1 MCSITGTVM
10 RVKLA
15 KSDKSIQSVRIFF
28 VLVFIYPIIT
38 GLLLQLLILP
48 HILPGWHA
56 GNGILVG
63 SDTSEFHQLAVSLS
77 EKIRVEGW
85 QAWTPQPGGQI
96 VAGIAA
102 IFYTLITPQPWALL
116 PFNALLHTIAAW
128 ALFDILRNITGDWKK
143 AIVGSA
149 FFAFFPSSLTWTA
162 QMHNDSYAIL
172 GGMLFISG
180 WASLARRTSWNHVWV
195 VVRSIFLILIGSGL
209 LLLVRPYMLTMMRG
223 LGGII
228 SIVVIIVFLKSS
240 LMKQI
245 HWWKIGTAILFF
257 MLISFASTQK
267 TEFSTGSPPR
277 ITPPSWKSTA
287 WLPGYVDRQLKSL
300 STTRSDVI
308 FRWQHAASNIDTDV
322 TFSSATEVI
331 LYLPR
336 AAQIAFLSP
345 FPADWFGT
353 GSKAPN
359 TMMRRVSA
367 VEMLLVYAALLG
379 LPYFIWQKRK
389 QVELWVVL
397 FFCTGML
404 VIYALGVPNVG
415 TLYRFRYVYL
425 MTMVGLGAAGWL
437 MLYEYWSTRR
447 ILKGKRFESTPVC

>member
-1 MCSITGTVM
+1 MTGSVMSI
-10 RVKLA
+10 
-15 KSDKSIQSVRIFF
+15 KSHKPDRQTTIVRIFF
-28 VLVFIYPIIT
+28 VLVFIFPIVS

-48 HILPGWHA
+48 NLLPAWHA
-56 GNGILVG
+56 GNGILIG
-63 SDTSEFHQLAVSLS
+63 SDSSGFHQSALSLS

-85 QAWTPQPGGQI
+85 QAWTLQPGGQI
-96 VAGIAA
+96 VPGIAA
-102 IFYTLITPQPWALL
+102 IFYTLIAPQPWSLL

-128 ALFDILRNITGDWKK
+128 ALFDILRALTGDWKK
-143 AIVGSA
+143 AIFGTA

-180 WASLARRTSWNHVWV
+180 WASLSRRACWDHTRV
-195 VVRSIFLILIGSGL
+195 VLRSIFLILIGSGL

-228 SIVVIIVFLKSS
+228 SIGVIIVFIRSS
-240 LMKQI
+240 FVKQI
-245 HWWKIGTAILFF
+245 HWWKTGTAILLF
-257 MLISFASTQK
+257 MLISFASIQR
-267 TEFSTGSPPR
+267 TEFSSGSRPL
-277 ITPPSWKSTA
+277 ITPPTWKSTA

-308 FRWQHAASNIDTDV
+308 YRWQHAASNIDTDV
-322 TFSSATEVI
+322 TFTSATEVL

-336 AAQIAFLSP
+336 AAQIGFLSP
-345 FPADWFGT
+345 FPTDWFGS

-379 LPYFIWQKRK
+379 LPYLIWQKRK
-389 QVELWVVL
+389 QVELWVVF

-415 TLYRFRYVYL
+415 TLYRFRYAYL
-425 MTMVGLGAAGWL
+425 MTMVGMGAAGWYL
-437 MLYEYWSTRR
+437 LYEYWNARR
-447 ILKGKRFESTPVC
+447 IFKGKRFESTPVC

>member
-1 MCSITGTVM
+1 MLFKKKSKLNFQSFPVQ
-10 RVKLA
+10 RVFW
-15 KSDKSIQSVRIFF
+15 ISVF
-28 VLVFIYPIIT
+28 LYPIIV
-38 GLLLQLLILP
+38 GLLLQLVLLP
-48 HILPGWHA
+48 YIFPAWHA
-56 GNGILVG
+56 GDGVLVG
-63 SDTSEFHQLAVSLS
+63 GDGLPFHRLAVGLS
-77 EKIRVEGW
+77 EKIHAEGW
-85 QAWTPQPGGQI
+85 QSWNPRPGGQI
-96 VAGIAA
+96 VSGIAA
-102 IFYTLITPQPWALL
+102 VFYTLIAPKPWSLL
-116 PFNALLHTIAAW
+116 PLNAVMHTLATW
-128 ALFDILRNITGDWKK
+128 ALFTMLRDITWDWRK
-143 AIVGSA
+143 AMLGTA

-180 WASLARRTSWNHVWV
+180 WASISRRASWDHNWV
-195 VVRSIFLILIGSGL
+195 VLRSIFLILIGSGL

-228 SIVVIIVFLKSS
+228 SIGVIIFFIRSS
-240 LMKQI
+240 FMKQI
-245 HWWKIGTAILFF
+245 HWWKTGTAILLF
-257 MLISFASTQK
+257 MLISFASIQR
-267 TEFSTGSPPR
+267 TEFSSGTRPL
-277 ITPPSWKSTA
+277 ITPPTWKSTP

-322 TFSSATEVI
+322 TFTSAPQVI

-336 AAQIAFLSP
+336 AAQIGFLSP
-345 FPADWFGT
+345 FPVDWFGT

-359 TMMRRVSA
+359 TMMRRVSG

-415 TLYRFRYVYL
+415 TLYRFRYAYL
-425 MTMVGLGAAGWL
+425 MTMVGLGAAGWY
-437 MLYEYWSTRR
+437 MMYEYWNARR

>member
-1 MCSITGTVM
+1 M
-10 RVKLA
+10 RIKLA
-15 KSDKSIQSVRIFF
+15 KSDRPMQPVGIFF

-48 HILPGWHA
+48 HFLPAWHA

-63 SDTSEFHQLAVSLS
+63 SDLIEFHQSAVSLS
-77 EKIRVEGW
+77 ENIQANGW
-85 QAWTPQPGGQI
+85 QVWTPQPEGQM
-96 VAGIAA
+96 VVGTAA
-102 IFYTLITPQPWALL
+102 IFYTLIAPQPWALL
-116 PFNALLHTIAAW
+116 PFSALLHTIAAW
-128 ALFDILRNITGDWKK
+128 ALFDIVRAITGDWKK
-143 AIVGSA
+143 AIVGTA
-149 FFAFFPSSLTWTA
+149 FFAFFPSSMTWTT
-162 QMHNDSYAIL
+162 QLHNDSFAIL

-180 WASLARRTSWNHVWV
+180 WVSISRRSSWDHVWV
-195 VVRSIFLILIGSGL
+195 VLRSIFLILIGSGL

-228 SIVVIIVFLKSS
+228 SIGVIIVFIRSS

-245 HWWKIGTAILFF
+245 HWWITGTTILLF
-257 MLISFASTQK
+257 MLISFASIQK
-267 TEFSTGSPPR
+267 TEFSTGSAPR
-277 ITPPSWKSTA
+277 ITPPTWKSTP

-322 TFSSATEVI
+322 TFSSATDVI
-331 LYLPR
+331 RYLPR

-367 VEMLLVYAALLG
+367 VEMLLVYAALLS
-379 LPYFIWQKRK
+379 LPYLIWHKRK

-415 TLYRFRYVYL
+415 TLYRFRYAYL
-425 MTMVGLGAAGWL
+425 MTMVGLGAAGWY
-437 MLYEYWSTRR
+437 MLYEYWNARR

>member
-1 MCSITGTVM
+1 MMS
-10 RVKLA
+10 VKNHKYDRLTQRPA
-15 KSDKSIQSVRIFF
+15 LIFF
-28 VLVFIYPIIT
+28 VLVFLFPIIT

-48 HILPGWHA
+48 YILPNWHA
-56 GNGILVG
+56 GNGILTG
-63 SDTSEFHQLAVSLS
+63 TDTYIFNKLAVGLS
-77 EKIRVEGW
+77 EEIHRDGW
-85 QAWTPQPGGQI
+85 QAWTPKPGGQI
-96 VAGIAA
+96 VSGVAA
-102 IFYTLITPQPWALL
+102 IFYTLIAPKPWSLL
-116 PFNALLHTIAAW
+116 PFNALLHTLAAW
-128 ALFDILRNITGDWKK
+128 ALFDILRNITGDQKK
-143 AIVGSA
+143 AILGTA
-149 FFAFFPSSLTWTA
+149 FFAFFPSSLTWTT

-180 WASLARRTSWNHVWV
+180 WVSISRQKSWDHAGL
-195 VVRSIFLILIGSGL
+195 VVRSVLLILVGSWL
-209 LLLVRPYMLTMMRG
+209 LLLVRPYMLSMMRA

-228 SIVVIIVFLKSS
+228 AIGIIIIFIRSSILKK
-240 LMKQI
+240 LQ
-245 HWWKIGTAILFF
+245 WWKTAAAMIL
-257 MLISFASTQK
+257 LLLLSFASVET
-267 TEFSTGSPPR
+267 TEFSTGTDPV
-277 ITPPSWKSTA
+277 ITPPTWKSTA

-322 TFSSATEVI
+322 TFTSAPEVI

-336 AAQIAFLSP
+336 AAQIGFLSP

-359 TMMRRVSA
+359 TMMRRISA

-379 LPYFIWQKRK
+379 LPYIIWQKRK

-415 TLYRFRYVYL
+415 TLYRFRYAYL
-425 MTMVGLGAAGWL
+425 LTMVGLGAAGWY
-437 MLYEYWSTRR
+437 MLYEYWNARR
-447 ILKGKRFESTPVC
+447 ILKGKPFESTPVC